1 MSGDMPAAAP
11 REKGANAPD
20 GDAKPWTKIH
30 GRIVDISR
38 FQHTHPGGNI
48 IQMFKGIDSTTAFE
62 QFHGHHP
69 GALKM
74 LNALPTKE
82 VPAAE
87 VPPQSEAHVA
97 EMTRLM
103 TDWRQRGLF
112 EPRPIAGMAYGLAIV
127 TMLVAMVVCS
137 PTAPV
142 LAGIGLGATWA
153 HCGFLQHMGGHREW
167 GAKYSFALQNFFEG
181 LCKGGSAS
189 WWRNRHNKH
198 HAKTNVIGEDGDL
211 RTTPFF
217 AWDPELAKKVPDWS
231 LRTQAFTFLP
241 ALGAYVFI
249 FAYSVRKYAIVKK
262 LWLEVA
268 LMVAHYAIFGLGLRA
283 AGASL
288 SQAVVFYSTAYSFQ
302 GIYLGFFFGLSHFAA
317 DRVPATA
324 TWLESTMMGTVNWA
338 GGSAFAG
345 YVSGF
350 LNTQIEHHMAPQ
362 MPMENLRQIR
372 ADCKASAEKL
382 GLPYRELSFTGAVR
396 LMVVGLW
403 NTGQTELALRSDRR
417 KYTKTQAYMRVVS
430 AVVDTLKAD

>member
-1 MSGDMPAAAP
+1 MLTVQQLVQRPEYLHARSDLARTMPGNMPAAAP
-11 REKGANAPD
+11 REKGANALD

-48 IQMFKGIDSTTAFE
+48 IKMFKGLDSTTAFE

-74 LNALPTKE
+74 LNVLPTKE
-82 VPAAE
+82 VPDVE

-137 PTAPV
+137 PIAPV

-217 AWDPELAKKVPDWS
+217 AWDPELAKKV
-231 LRTQAFTFLP
+231 
-241 ALGAYVFI
+241 
-249 FAYSVRKYAIVKK
+249 
-262 LWLEVA
+262 
-268 LMVAHYAIFGLGLRA
+268 AIF
-283 AGASL
+283 
-288 SQAVVFYSTAYSFQ
+288 SFW
-302 GIYLGFFFGLSHFAA
+302 
-317 DRVPATA
+317 V
-324 TWLESTMMGTVNWA
+324 
-338 GGSAFAG
+338 
-345 YVSGF
+345 
-350 LNTQIEHHMAPQ
+350 
-362 MPMENLRQIR
+362 
-372 ADCKASAEKL
+372 
-382 GLPYRELSFTGAVR
+382 
-396 LMVVGLW
+396 VVG
-403 NTGQTELALRSDRR
+403 GVGFRSPFRR
-417 KYTKTQAYMRVVS
+417 TLLLVSRCAAYAGRRCPPC
-430 AVVDTLKAD
+430 